1 MLLVTGLTGRAGSA
15 FYEVLC
21 RERISERIRVVV
33 RKSTNLDMFLDSPLD
48 LDIVVGDI
56 TDTTFLQ
63 GAMEGCKTVFHIASK
78 RMIQPLA
85 DAIQNAPSVKNVVMV
100 SSTIV
105 YSEHYRLVDS
115 LADDEAICVEKFQ
128 HRGIRYIFLRPTMIF
143 GRPDDGNISRFIR
156 WFLKFP
162 VFPIVKGGRA
172 TIQPVHRM
180 DLAEGFWLV
189 LNNLDKI
196 DRTEYVISGQRSMTL
211 KEMFQIICRRAGR
224 RVVFVA
230 VPFCLAKAGVIF
242 LYYLSGKRIDY
253 REKMDRLGEDRA
265 YPHDA
270 ISEDLGYAPKS
281 FEERVTPLIE
291 ELKKI

>member
-1 MLLVTGLTGRAGSA
+1 MVTGLTGRAGSA

-33 RKSTNLDMFLDSPLD
+33 RKSTNLDMFLNSPLD

-56 TDTTFLQ
+56 ADTAFLQ
-63 GAMEGCKTVFHIASK
+63 GVMEGCETVFHIASK

-115 LADDEAICVEKFQ
+115 LADDEAVCIEKFQ

-143 GRPDDGNISRFIR
+143 GRPDDGNISCFIR

-172 TIQPVHRM
+172 TIQPVHRL

-189 LNNLDKI
+189 LSNLEKI

-211 KEMFQIICRRAGR
+211 KEMFQIICRRAGHK
-224 RVVFVA
+224 VVFVP

-265 YPHDA
+265 YSHSA
-270 ISEDLGYAPKS
+270 ITEDLGYAPKS